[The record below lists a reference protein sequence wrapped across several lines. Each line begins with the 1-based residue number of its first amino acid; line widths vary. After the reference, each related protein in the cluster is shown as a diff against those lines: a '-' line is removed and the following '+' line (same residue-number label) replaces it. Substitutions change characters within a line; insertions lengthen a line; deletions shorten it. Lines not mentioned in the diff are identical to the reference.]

1 MPQTTGVSAAE
12 DVRRSA
18 AQPGPALIDPGF
30 RRAAAVLAV
39 AGAAVMSL
47 LAVLVA
53 GHTRETWLDHVVDN
67 HIMAP
72 PGHAGLAGPMAQLGS
87 PISVTVLSVILVT
100 VCLLTRRFRGA
111 WLVALA
117 APAVGL
123 ADIGLKHL
131 IDRTYAGFL
140 SFPSGHTM
148 GAFSMATVGVILLL
162 GPLHPTLR
170 LRWRRLLAALAVLV
184 ACAVALCLVIRRMHY
199 FTDTIG
205 GAALAIAMVLAAAF
219 VVDAAANRWTRSRA
233 PAA

>member
-1 MPQTTGVSAAE
+1 MPQTTGVSAAQGARQP
-12 DVRRSA
+12 V
-18 AQPGPALIDPGF
+18 AQSGPALISPGF
-30 RRAAAVLAV
+30 RRTAAALVV

-53 GHTRETWLDHVVDN
+53 GHTRETWLDHAVDN
-67 HIMAP
+67 RIMAP

-87 PISVTVLSVILVT
+87 PVSVTVLSVILVAA
-100 VCLLTRRFRGA
+100 CLVTRRFRGA
-111 WLVALA
+111 WLVAAA

-131 IDRTYAGFL
+131 VHRTYAGFL

-162 GPLHPTLR
+162 GPLHPALSP
-170 LRWRRLLAALAVLV
+170 RWRRMLAALAVLV

-219 VVDAAANRWTRSRA
+219 AVDAAANRWTRSRP